1 MFPAL
6 LIKGVQTLN
15 SLKVVILYDADINH
29 EILLVARTVIQ
40 EVFNAEVIEIR
51 RVEIPDT
58 FYDPYRDQYLADLV
72 VEHISYFKPE
82 ESYAILLSSR
92 DAYVPG
98 LNFVFGLAMPLLR
111 SAAVFLPRLM
121 LGNSTTTIFSRVEKE
136 VLHEFGHLLGLE
148 HCKTPGCV
156 MNFSNSVRDVDR
168 KTNKFCKNCASKL
181 RERGIIISEK
191 YILE

>member
-1 MFPAL
+1 M
-6 LIKGVQTLN
+6 N
-15 SLKVVILYDADINH
+15 SLKVVILYDDGVNY
-29 EILLVARTVIQ
+29 EIVLVTRTTIQ

-51 RVEIPDT
+51 KVEIPDT

-72 VEHISYFKPE
+72 VEHISYFRPE

-98 LNFVFGLAMPLLR
+98 LNFVFGLAMPLLY

-121 LGNSTTTIFSRVEKE
+121 LGSSAAIIFSRVEKE

-148 HCKTPGCV
+148 HCRTPGCV

-168 KTNKFCKNCASKL
+168 KTNKFCKRCASKL
-181 RERGIIISEK
+181 REKGIIISEK
-191 YILE
+191 YVLDK